1 MDEQQLHLL
10 MKTRLVEAFH
20 GGGLHL
26 LGEEGTAAASPGTCD
41 VTAGCSTVKSDLM
54 TNCESHI

>member
-1 MDEQQLHLL
+1 
-10 MKTRLVEAFH
+10 MKRRPMEAFH

-41 VTAGCSTVKSDLM
+41 VMAVCCTVKSDLM
-54 TNCESHI
+54 TNFESHI